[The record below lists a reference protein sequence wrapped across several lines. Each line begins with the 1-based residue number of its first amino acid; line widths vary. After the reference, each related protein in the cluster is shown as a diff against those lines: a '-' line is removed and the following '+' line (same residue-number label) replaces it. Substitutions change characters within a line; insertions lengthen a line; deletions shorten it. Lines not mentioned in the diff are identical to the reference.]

1 MKKPPLKPE
10 AALKREWDIPYLL
23 GALFCSGACCLVL
36 ELAGARLISPFYGS
50 SIYTWSAM
58 ITVTMIALA
67 LGYAWG
73 GRQADRYPHLTLF
86 ARLLTAA
93 GLTIGAVPWLR
104 GPVLK
109 ASLPLGVALG
119 GFASAAALLGPGL
132 ILLSA
137 LGPIAVRL
145 TATGAADT
153 GRKAGD
159 AWAVS
164 TAGSVVGAALTGFVL
179 IPNVPLSKILF
190 GCALLLLLL
199 GALGSWLSTRSA
211 PAAQLAACAACVG
224 LLLKPAPSSR
234 ILLEARE
241 SAYGRV
247 AVLDSA
253 DKRYLLVAG
262 TSQSVMEKPGGE
274 SESQYVR
281 ALEWS
286 RALRPDA
293 RRALLIG
300 LGAGLLPK
308 ALERRGLTVDV
319 FEIDPVIVDA
329 AKRQFRYEP
338 KGSVTVGDG
347 RALLETGGGP
357 WELAF
362 LDAFG
367 AEAPPAHL
375 FTLESFGR
383 LRDSLMPG
391 GVLAVNCVSAVAPPD
406 DGPWKSVYRTM
417 REAFPHVRAFVASDP
432 NYGLANILVF
442 GSTEPLEAGPPKSP
456 ERVTREVALMLSR
469 ELKPEPRELAS
480 APVMTDDYAPF
491 DTLMA
496 GTARRW
502 RGLLQNAMRE
512 VLLD

>member
-10 AALKREWDIPYLL
+10 ALRREWDIPYLL
-23 GALFCSGACCLVL
+23 GSLFCSGACCLVL

-67 LGYAWG
+67 VGYAWG
-73 GRQADRYPHLTLF
+73 GRLADRYPHLTLF
-86 ARLLTAA
+86 ARMLTAA
-93 GLTIGAVPWLR
+93 GLTIAAVPWLR
-104 GPVLK
+104 VPVLK
-109 ASLPLGVALG
+109 ASLPLGVAAG

-132 ILLSA
+132 VLLGA

-145 TATGAADT
+145 TATGAADA
-153 GRKAGD
+153 GRKSGD

-164 TAGSVVGAALTGFVL
+164 TAGSVLGAALAGFVL
-179 IPNVPLSKILF
+179 IPHLPLSKILLAS
-190 GCALLLLLL
+190 ALVLLLL
-199 GALGSWLSTRSA
+199 GALGSWLSTRSL

-224 LLLKPAPSSR
+224 LLLRPAPPSR
-234 ILLEARE
+234 YLLEARE

-247 AVLDSA
+247 AVLDA
-253 DKRYLLVAG
+253 PDKRYLLVAG
-262 TSQSVMEKPGGE
+262 TSQSVMEKEGGE

-281 ALEWS
+281 AFEWT

-293 RRALLIG
+293 KRALLIG

-319 FEIDPVIVDA
+319 FEIDSVIVDA
-329 AKRQFRYEP
+329 AKRRFGYEP
-338 KGSVTVGDG
+338 RGRVVVGDG
-347 RALLETGGGP
+347 RALLEAGMGP
-357 WELAF
+357 WDLAF

-367 AEAPPAHL
+367 AESPPAHL
-375 FTLESFGR
+375 FTSEAFER
-383 LRDSLMPG
+383 LRDSLAPG
-391 GVLAVNCVSAVAPPD
+391 GVLAVNVVSAVAPPD
-406 DGPWKSVYRTM
+406 DLPWRAVYRTLSTS
-417 REAFPHVRAFVASDP
+417 FPHVRAFVASDP
-432 NYGLANILVF
+432 NAGLANILIF
-442 GSTEPLEAGPPKSP
+442 ASESPLQAGAPKSP
-456 ERVTREVALMLSR
+456 DRVSREVVQMLGK
-469 ELKPEPRELAS
+469 ELKPDARELAS

-491 DTLMA
+491 DALMA

-502 RGLLQNAMRE
+502 RGLLQSGMRE